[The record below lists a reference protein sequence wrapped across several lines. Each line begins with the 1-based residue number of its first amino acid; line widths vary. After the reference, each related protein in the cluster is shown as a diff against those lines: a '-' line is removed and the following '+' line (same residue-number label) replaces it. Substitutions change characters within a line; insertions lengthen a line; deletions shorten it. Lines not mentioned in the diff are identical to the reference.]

1 MQRKIALA
9 VLGEKVV
16 SGGSTLRTR
25 AYTVLYGG
33 LIGLVL
39 FAFVLGHMLPPQIMG
54 MPKLPVMGVIV
65 LVSWFVFLTKAM
77 PRCSRCGMG
86 VLSLVEVG
94 RVPVIVK
101 SWVGS
106 HCSRCG
112 AGLE

>member
-1 MQRKIALA
+1 VA
-9 VLGEKVV
+9 
-16 SGGSTLRTR
+16 SGCSTLRTR

-33 LIGLVL
+33 LIGLVV
-39 FAFVLGHMLPPQIMG
+39 FAFVLGHVLPPEIMG
-54 MPKLPVMGVIV
+54 MPKEPVTGFIV
-65 LVSWFVFLTKAM
+65 LASWFVFLTKAI

-112 AGLE
+112 AELE